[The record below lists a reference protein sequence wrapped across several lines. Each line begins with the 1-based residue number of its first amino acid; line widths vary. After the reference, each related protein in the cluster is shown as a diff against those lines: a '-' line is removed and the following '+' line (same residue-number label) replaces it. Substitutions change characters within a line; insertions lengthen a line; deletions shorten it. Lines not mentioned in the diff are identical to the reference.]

1 MIHDFLSN
9 GKLLFR
15 KLGIVPLLY
24 GSLGLE
30 YLTGESMHADDVDI
44 LIPEAFLHERWE
56 EFRSVLECAGYVL
69 TDEREHTFEKK
80 GIAFSYASLEELEQF
95 AGISVQELG
104 RQEREGVPYYLLSLE
119 QYEKV
124 YMASA
129 EDGYRR
135 EVRQKKDGEKLA
147 LIRKHL
153 GKAQA

>member
-9 GKLLFR
+9 GELLFR
-15 KLGIVPLLY
+15 ELGIVPLLY

-30 YLTGESMHADDVDI
+30 VLTGESLHADDVDI
-44 LIPEAFLHERWE
+44 LIPEVFLHERWE
-56 EFRSVLECAGYVL
+56 EFRAVLEDSGYVL
-69 TDEREHTFEKK
+69 VDEREHTFQKK
-80 GIAFSYASLEELEQF
+80 DVAYAYASLEELEAF
-95 AGISVQELG
+95 AGIPAQELG

-153 GKAQA
+153 QRKQG